1 MDRTGAHPQVGGG
14 RQVTWLYTKLGRALA
29 GVGAVLA
36 ALGLAYLK
44 GRSQARTDAENE
56 QVRRRIDAMK
66 TAKDVRDD
74 VEGDSDLANRARDWV
89 RSDDER

>member
-1 MDRTGAHPQVGGG
+1 M
-14 RQVTWLYTKLGRALA
+14 TWLYTKLGRALA
-29 GVGAVLA
+29 GVGAILA

>member
-1 MDRTGAHPQVGGG
+1 M
-14 RQVTWLYTKLGRALA
+14 TWLLTSLRTKLGRTLA

>member
-1 MDRTGAHPQVGGG
+1 M
-14 RQVTWLYTKLGRALA
+14 TWLLTVLRTKLGRALA
-29 GVGAVLA
+29 GVGAILA

-74 VEGDSDLANRARDWV
+74 VESDDFFVDRARRNWV